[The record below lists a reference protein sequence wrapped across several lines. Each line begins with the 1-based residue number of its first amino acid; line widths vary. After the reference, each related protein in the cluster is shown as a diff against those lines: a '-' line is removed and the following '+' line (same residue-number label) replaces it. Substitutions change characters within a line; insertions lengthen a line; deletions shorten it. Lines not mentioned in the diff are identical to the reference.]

1 MEHPVTR
8 RFSLFALPLLIM
20 LYGCAQPPAAN
31 LPQLSE
37 SDAAWIGERIFANE
51 CNLKIPCLTSW
62 NAGEDFPSLGIGHF
76 IWYRENQREAF
87 VESFPPLLDFYQ
99 QRGVDLPAW
108 ISALPNRDSPWQR
121 REDFLAEQDSAR
133 MQELRSFLNNTR
145 HIQVEFII
153 RRMQASLPTLV
164 AAADRPQEVEKLFHA
179 VAASSSP
186 LGMYALID
194 YINFKGDG
202 TSPSERYQ
210 GEGWGLLQVLEH
222 MLETP
227 EDAPLMARFAESAR
241 HVLARRIANS
251 PPDRGEERWRV
262 GWNNRIATYES
273 LGGAGLARET
283 IEPAR
288 INQ

>member
-1 MEHPVTR
+1 MEHSVTR
-8 RFSLFALPLLIM
+8 RFSFLALPLLLM
-20 LYGCAQPPAAN
+20 LYGCTRPPVPN
-31 LPQLSE
+31 LPQLSDT
-37 SDAAWIGERIFANE
+37 DAAWVGERIFANE

-87 VESFPPLLDFYQ
+87 VESFPLLLDYYE
-99 QRGVDLPAW
+99 QRAVELPAW

-133 MQELRSFLNNTR
+133 MQELRSFLNDTR

-164 AAADRPQEVEKLFHA
+164 AAAAQPVEVERLFQE
-179 VAASSSP
+179 VAASATP

-222 MLETP
+222 MLAHP
-227 EDAPLMARFAESAR
+227 GDAPLMTRFAESAR
-241 HVLARRIANS
+241 HVLARRIQNA
-251 PPDRGEERWRV
+251 PPERGEERWRV

-273 LGGAGLARET
+273 
-283 IEPAR
+283 P
-288 INQ
+288 